1 MFAVYEVYDSVF
13 GYDVA
18 MVGESFE
25 TEAEAEA
32 YMAELVA
39 EDLEEYGVSGEYYVD
54 EVEEV

>member
-13 GYDVA
+13 GYDEA
-18 MVGESFE
+18 MVGEPFE

-32 YMAELVA
+32 YMAELIA
-39 EDLEEYGVSGEYYVD
+39 EDLEECGVSGEYYVD